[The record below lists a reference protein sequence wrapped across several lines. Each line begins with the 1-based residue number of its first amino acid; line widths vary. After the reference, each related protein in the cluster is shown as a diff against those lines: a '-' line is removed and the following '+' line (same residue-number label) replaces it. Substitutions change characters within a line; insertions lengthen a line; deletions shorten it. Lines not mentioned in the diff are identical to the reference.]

1 MKNNVYTAACMPKA
15 VLLYLF
21 TIDYQGEKFKA
32 PLLEHLSPATEQRRF
47 EKGDTLICE
56 SVAPWSRC
64 LPQLFYTASLVA
76 KTVQGKYSTFGAA
89 AVDEDGNHPR
99 MVLLEHLAQ
108 ALQYIESWQGVFD
121 RTAFEKRYKLDWID
135 DDDVACDVDYHDE
148 SDAKPKF
155 SKRSRSGD
163 ASKDQRR
170 KNGGQHIVP
179 IVKPIEGTKQE
190 DRKEEKH
197 NGETRA
203 DFNDPIESTRMEKEN
218 SSATNNLTPDQDNPP
233 EDMQHCSK
241 TDIISGNNITIY
253 TETAN

>member
-1 MKNNVYTAACMPKA
+1 MYTSWSIEDTIVSSELKWYR
-15 VLLYLF
+15 VSDLIDYIYTLF

-47 EKGDTLICE
+47 EKGDTLIC
-56 SVAPWSRC
+56 
-64 LPQLFYTASLVA
+64 LPQLIYTASLVA
-76 KTVQGKYSTFGAA
+76 KTAQGKYSTFGAA
-89 AVDEDGNHPR
+89 AVDEDGNHLKT
-99 MVLLEHLAQ
+99 VLLELLAQ

-135 DDDVACDVDYHDE
+135 DDDEACDVDYHDE

-155 SKRSRSGD
+155 SKLSRSGD

-203 DFNDPIESTRMEKEN
+203 DFNDPVESTRMEKEN
-218 SSATNNLTPDQDNPP
+218 SSTTNNLTPDQDNPP

-241 TDIISGNNITIY
+241 S
-253 TETAN
+253 TEFCTVLK